1 MHDGERDELIGRI
14 ADELRAPVA
23 LAPDFDARVMAKVR
37 RPAGAW
43 RAAARWWTEPRVRLS
58 PLVGLAWAAGLAG
71 VVLLGARALERTP
84 RGIEATADTGL
95 APEAG
100 AQVVQFVLVAPRAA
114 SVALV
119 GDFNDWDPSSTPLHP
134 AATGVWSVN
143 VPLQPGQHQYAFV
156 VDGKDW
162 RPDPAAPKAVTD
174 DFGSPNSVITVG
186 SRRS

>member
-1 MHDGERDELIGRI
+1 MHDSERDELIGRI

-23 LAPDFDARVMAKVR
+23 LAQGFDASVMAEVR
-37 RPAGAW
+37 RPAGRW
-43 RAAARWWTEPRVRLS
+43 RAAARWWTEPRLRLS
-58 PLVGLAWAAGLAG
+58 PLVGLAWAAGLAA
-71 VVLLGARALERTP
+71 VALLGARALERP
-84 RGIEATADTGL
+84 LRGTGTAQDTAL

-100 AQVVQFVLVAPRAA
+100 TQVVQFVLVAPRAA

-119 GDFNDWDPSSTPLHP
+119 GDFNDWDPSRTPLRP
-134 AATGVWSVN
+134 AATGVWSVH

-162 RPDPAAPKAVTD
+162 QPDPAAPTAVTD

>member
-1 MHDGERDELIGRI
+1 MHEGERDELITRI
-14 ADELRAPVA
+14 ADELRAPVM
-23 LAPDFDARVMAKVR
+23 LAPGFDARVMAEVR
-37 RPAGAW
+37 RPAGRW
-43 RAAARWWTEPRVRLS
+43 RAAARWWTEPRLRLS
-58 PLVGLAWAAGLAG
+58 PLVGLAWAAGVAG
-71 VVLLGARALERTP
+71 VVLLGARALPHGT
-84 RGIEATADTGL
+84 RGAGTLQDAGL

-100 AQVVQFVLVAPRAA
+100 QVVQFVLVAPRAA

-119 GDFNDWDPSSTPLHP
+119 GDFNDWDPGRTPLHP

-162 RPDPAAPKAVTD
+162 RPDPAAPRAVTD

-186 SRRS
+186 SPRS